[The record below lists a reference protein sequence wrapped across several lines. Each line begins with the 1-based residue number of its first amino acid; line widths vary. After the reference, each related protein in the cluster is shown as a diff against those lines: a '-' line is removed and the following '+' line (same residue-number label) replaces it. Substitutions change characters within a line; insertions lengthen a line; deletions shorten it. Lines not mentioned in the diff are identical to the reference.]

1 MKSSQRVRGKL
12 RIRYEK
18 QGDILVSKQ
27 LFSDGTTK
35 MVKVFLYPD
44 DMLWQI
50 VDAVTGHVYLNGGEN
65 INNFEV
71 LQRSA
76 KKALDKLL
84 KLNLEKEKRNVRS

>member
-1 MKSSQRVRGKL
+1 MTTQRVRGKL

-35 MVKVFLYPD
+35 MVKVFLFPD
-44 DMLWQI
+44 KMTWSI
-50 VDAVTGHVYLNGGEN
+50 VDAVTGHAYMQGGAN

-76 KKALDKLL
+76 KKALNRLL
-84 KLNLEKEKRNVRS
+84 NLNLEKEKRNVRS